1 MIEAESVS
9 SQVAP
14 DHWAPSIS
22 IYLGLLLLCAISF
35 SFMNP
40 IVTAMAPERPRAEVQ
55 PICSDAL
62 PHVPGKR
69 ITTVL
74 VEFPPSGYAPK
85 HRHAGSVT
93 VYVLS
98 GAIRSQLSGSALE
111 VYKAGQTFFEPP
123 GTIHLVAENA
133 SDVEPARIL
142 AVFVADEGATLTT
155 YLE

>member
-1 MIEAESVS
+1 MITAH
-9 SQVAP
+9 A
-14 DHWAPSIS
+14 IS
-22 IYLGLLLLCAISF
+22 HQARPERWFLVEISLGLLLLCAISF
-35 SFMNP
+35 SFLAPN
-40 IVTAMAPERPRAEVQ
+40 VTAMMPGRPRAEVK

-74 VEFPPSGYAPK
+74 VEFPPSGYSPK

-98 GAIRSQLSGSALE
+98 GAIRSQLSGGNLE
-111 VYKAGQTFFEPP
+111 LYKAGQTFFEPP
-123 GTIHLVAENA
+123 GIIHLVAENA
-133 SDVEPARIL
+133 SDVEPAQIL